1 MSRLTNID
9 PMFILIYSLESSAN
23 YEETDT
29 KIVKIQYDFVDL
41 SKER

>member
-1 MSRLTNID
+1 MTNID

-23 YEETDT
+23 YEETDK